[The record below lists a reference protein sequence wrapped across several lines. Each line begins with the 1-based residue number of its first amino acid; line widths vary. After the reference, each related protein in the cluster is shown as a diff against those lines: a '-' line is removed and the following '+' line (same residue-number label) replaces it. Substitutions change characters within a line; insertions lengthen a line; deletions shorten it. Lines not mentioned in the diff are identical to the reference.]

1 MQVRYNEIISDPAFL
16 DEVLAD
22 GARKASSIA
31 DVTVNNLY
39 QAMGFFRRWNKI
51 EPSWKIFKNKHIN
64 ATTTTTLVTSRCP

>member
-1 MQVRYNEIISDPAFL
+1 MQVRYNEIISDSAFL

-39 QAMGFFRRWNKI
+39 QAMGFLRR
-51 EPSWKIFKNKHIN
+51 
-64 ATTTTTLVTSRCP
+64 